1 VNALRLRGKTG
12 IVYFGLSLDV
22 GGDGALWVDP
32 SSYLPI
38 RQTLESHSP
47 TAAAETT
54 TMLFSWQPRSAVTAG
69 ATTATIPMGYKHT
82 ASTGLP
88 HIFGD

>member
-1 VNALRLRGKTG
+1 VNLLRLRGKTG

-32 SSYLPI
+32 STYLPI
-38 RQTLESHSP
+38 RQTLENHSP
-47 TAAAETT
+47 TAAA
-54 TMLFSWQPRSAVTAG
+54 RSAVTAG
-69 ATTATIPMGYKHT
+69 TTTATIPMGYKHT